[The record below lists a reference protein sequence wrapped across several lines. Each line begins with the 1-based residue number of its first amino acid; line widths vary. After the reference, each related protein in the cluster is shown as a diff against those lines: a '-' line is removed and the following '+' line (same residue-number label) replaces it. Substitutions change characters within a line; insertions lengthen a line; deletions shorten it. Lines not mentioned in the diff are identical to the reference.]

1 MKRLNYQW
9 LAVGL
14 SMAGAVV
21 LTTGCKTAQ
30 PVTERQIYTEPVRFT
45 AESYLGRDVRVKD
58 ENDPEQLINF
68 ALSLASRGRHAE
80 AAEFFQEA
88 AAKFQSEDNELA
100 VNCRAAAAN
109 EFLQAG
115 DIKSFREAVQELK
128 REMNRFQTASVDKQ
142 TATVLA
148 LGEIT
153 LGVDKPSPTTP
164 AVLWDLYAATK
175 GDTQKDQK

>member
-1 MKRLNYQW
+1 MK
-9 LAVGL
+9 LAGIGFL
-14 SMAGAVV
+14 SVIAT
-21 LTTGCKTAQ
+21 LSGCKAPQAQ
-30 PVTERQIYTEPVRFT
+30 TERLSTIEPVRFQP
-45 AESYLGRDVRVKD
+45 ENYLGRDVQVKN

-68 ALSLASRGRHAE
+68 ALSLSARGRHDQ

-88 AAKFQSEDNELA
+88 AGKFQSEGNELA
-100 VNCRAAAAN
+100 VSCRAAAAN

-148 LGEIT
+148 LGEIA
-153 LGVDKPSPTTP
+153 LGADKPSPTTP
-164 AVLWDLYAATK
+164 APLWDLYPTAK
-175 GDTQKDQK
+175 LGVEKVQK

>member
-1 MKRLNYQW
+1 M
-9 LAVGL
+9 LAGFAIL
-14 SMAGAVV
+14 SAVV
-21 LTTGCKTAQ
+21 WITGCKAPQAQ
-30 PVTERQIYTEPVRFT
+30 MQRVSSIEPVRFQP
-45 AESYLGRDVRVKD
+45 EDYLGRDVQVKN

-68 ALSLASRGRHAE
+68 ALSLSVRGRHNQ

-88 AAKFQSEDNELA
+88 AGKFQSEGNELA
-100 VNCRAAAAN
+100 VSCRAAAAN

-148 LGEIT
+148 LGEIA
-153 LGVDKPSPTTP
+153 LGADKPSPTTP
-164 AVLWDLYAATK
+164 APLWDLYPTTK
-175 GDTQKDQK
+175 AGVEKVEK